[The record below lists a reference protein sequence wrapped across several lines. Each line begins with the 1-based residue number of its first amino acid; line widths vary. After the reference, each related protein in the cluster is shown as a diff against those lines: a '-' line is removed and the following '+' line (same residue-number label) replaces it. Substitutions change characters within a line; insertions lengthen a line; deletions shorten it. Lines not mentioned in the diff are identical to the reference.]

1 MTALPLVFFLRYYVG
16 LPPLIRRGRA
26 TQPVSECDAAL
37 ICFEHRVVPPRN
49 NRGYVEEVCALNHG
63 EQCGLGPTAGHS
75 INCPSTF
82 AARYRAHNGYTRL
95 FQTAAGWLDT
105 IVCHREPPTTG
116 ILMDE
121 FTYDECRALCPK
133 ILTVEKAA
141 LATLFHETMMQL
153 ASIDIN
159 IAGHETEMTD
169 VQHRIATAITALGNS
184 TKGVRLDLLIE
195 LPDAGKDLLC
205 DFSGV
210 HPTAVAH
217 LSRLKKFVTALDISD
232 TVAAGVA
239 ANNPTARKPS
249 PAVEAAE
256 KLKRQR
262 YATLMEIAIRQL
274 EMGKRD
280 RKPILIPAII
290 THLGELGPG
299 LISLVE
305 ELTACAGRQYRPN
318 SPFSCGRTK
327 ARATAAYRTKLK
339 DALLAA
345 NAEGFVRALMAT
357 GNPIG
362 GWVSA
367 PDDAD
372 LGSWDVGY

>member
-1 MTALPLVFFLRYYVG
+1 MEEAYTVLYQCFPGLDHSMASTLIKGFPTDATSLLSDFTANDLHTPPTRRLLQKQLTGAVAAHQRVDLRASCDHRKVEPMPGTSTVDMLQTHLVTSRSQQTRILQSPLFYKENRVTALPLVFFLRYYVG

-37 ICFEHRVVPPRN
+37 ICFEHRVVPPKN

-121 FTYDECRALCPK
+121 LTYDECRALCPK

-195 LPDAGKDLLC
+195 LPDGQRPPLRLLGRAPNGGC
-205 DFSGV
+205 
-210 HPTAVAH
+210 
-217 LSRLKKFVTALDISD
+217 
-232 TVAAGVA
+232 
-239 ANNPTARKPS
+239 S
-249 PAVEAAE
+249 P
-256 KLKRQR
+256 L
-262 YATLMEIAIRQL
+262 TLEEIRN
-274 EMGKRD
+274 
-280 RKPILIPAII
+280 
-290 THLGELGPG
+290 GP
-299 LISLVE
+299 
-305 ELTACAGRQYRPN
+305 RH
-318 SPFSCGRTK
+318 
-327 ARATAAYRTKLK
+327 
-339 DALLAA
+339 
-345 NAEGFVRALMAT
+345 
-357 GNPIG
+357 
-362 GWVSA
+362 
-367 PDDAD
+367 
-372 LGSWDVGY
+372 